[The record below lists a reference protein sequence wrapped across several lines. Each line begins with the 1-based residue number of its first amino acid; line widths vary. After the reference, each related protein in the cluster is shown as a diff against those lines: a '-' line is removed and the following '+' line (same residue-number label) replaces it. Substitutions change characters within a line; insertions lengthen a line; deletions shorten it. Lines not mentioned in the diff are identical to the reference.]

1 MFEIDV
7 SKLSI
12 DVQAG
17 DVFGIFQP
25 QEREARYSLAFLK
38 GEDGPQTYLLN
49 IQSNTSEVALSSD
62 SGAMMEM
69 QPLVTATVNIG
80 KAMVKQYI
88 MHESLILDLCV
99 PME

>member
-38 GEDGPQTYLLN
+38 GEDGPQTYLLH
-49 IQSNTSEVALSSD
+49 IHSNTSEVALSSD
-62 SGAMMEM
+62 SVTMMEM
-69 QPLVTATVNIG
+69 QPLVTATVIG
-80 KAMVKQYI
+80 KAMVEQYI